1 MILGY
6 GYGIYRIVFLIAAT
20 AGDITFFYII
30 STGIKITERCTAAV
44 LGMAF
49 TGSVQLNIA
58 EIIAAARVKV
68 GLAFGNIIL
77 NAVERVNGVSVRYR
91 RVR

>member
-1 MILGY
+1 MILCY
-6 GYGIYRIVFLIAAT
+6 SDGIYRIVFLVTAT
-20 AGDITFFYII
+20 AGDITLFHII

-44 LGMAF
+44 LGMTF
-49 TGSVQLNIA
+49 TGSIQLDIS

-77 NAVERVNGVSVRYR
+77 NDCDALPLG
-91 RVR
+91 